1 MRAALQSN
9 ICCNTTA
16 LSVVGGCECGRGG
29 NDGSICVPPVPWGN
43 GVLWFTRTDL
53 DAHHS

>member
-1 MRAALQSN
+1 MRAALKSN